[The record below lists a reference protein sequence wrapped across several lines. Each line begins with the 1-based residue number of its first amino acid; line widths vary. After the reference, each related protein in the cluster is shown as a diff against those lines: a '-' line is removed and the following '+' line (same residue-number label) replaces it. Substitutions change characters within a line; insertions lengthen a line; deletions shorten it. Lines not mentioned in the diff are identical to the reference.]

1 MKTIKR
7 WFESWIESM
16 ERSAEIRANAILKQY
31 GYRRWE

>member
-7 WFESWIESM
+7 FFEAWIESM
-16 ERSAEIRANAILKQY
+16 EKSAQIRANAMINRY